1 MTSGSPRRAGGAQK
15 IPTPT
20 VRRSGGAAMWSD
32 QTADFTLEAIV
43 EKIQQLS
50 IIQQISTDQRSRTAP
65 RENEKISAVLALL
78 APGEHGAEILLT
90 RRSTKLSNHQGEI
103 SFPGGRVDS
112 DESIVEAALR
122 ETHEEVGV
130 TAQLVTVHAELSP
143 LSTFV
148 SRSYIVPVLATV
160 HEKPEL
166 LISSDEVDRAL
177 WVPLAELVRAD
188 TFSWEWWNFDR
199 VEFSEDRPMFFFHL
213 DDETIWGATAR
224 ILHELLCVIHG
235 VNHFELPNW

>member
-1 MTSGSPRRAGGAQK
+1 MSTGSPRRAGGAQN

-20 VRRSGGAAMWSD
+20 MRRSGGAPAWSG
-32 QTADFTLEAIV
+32 QSVDFSLEAIV
-43 EKIQQLS
+43 EKIEQLSITQQLS
-50 IIQQISTDQRSRTAP
+50 IGERGRTAP
-65 RENEKISAVLALL
+65 REYEKISAVLALL

-90 RRSTKLSNHQGEI
+90 RRSTKLSNHQGEM
-103 SFPGGRVDS
+103 SFPGGRVDTS
-112 DESIVEAALR
+112 ESIVEAALR

-130 TAQLVTVHAELSP
+130 PAQLVTVHAELSP

-166 LISSDEVDRAL
+166 LMSPYEVERAI

-199 VEFSEDRPMFFFHL
+199 VEFSGDRPMFFFHL

-235 VNHFELPNW
+235 VNHFDLPNW

>member
-1 MTSGSPRRAGGAQK
+1 MSTGSPRRAGGAQK

-20 VRRSGGAAMWSD
+20 VRRSGGAPMWSGRSV
-32 QTADFTLEAIV
+32 DFSFEAVV

-50 IIQQISTDQRSRTAP
+50 VTQQLSIGERGQTAP
-65 RENEKISAVLALL
+65 REYEKISAVLALL

-90 RRSTKLSNHQGEI
+90 RRSTKLSNHQGEM

-112 DESIVEAALR
+112 GESIVEAALR

-130 TAQLVTVHAELSP
+130 PAQLVTVHAELSP

-166 LISSDEVDRAL
+166 LMSPYEVERAI
-177 WVPLAELVRAD
+177 WVPLAELARAD

-199 VEFSEDRPMFFFHL
+199 VQFSGDRPMFFFHL

-235 VNHFELPNW
+235 VNHFDLPNW

>member
-1 MTSGSPRRAGGAQK
+1 MSTGSPRRAGGAQN

-20 VRRSGGAAMWSD
+20 VRRSGGAPAWSG
-32 QTADFTLEAIV
+32 QSVDFSLEAIV

-50 IIQQISTDQRSRTAP
+50 VTQQLSIGERGRTEP
-65 RENEKISAVLALL
+65 REYEKISAVLALL

-90 RRSTKLSNHQGEI
+90 RRSTKLSNHQGEM

-112 DESIVEAALR
+112 GESIVEAALR

-130 TAQLVTVHAELSP
+130 PAQLVTVHAELSP

-166 LISSDEVDRAL
+166 LMSPYEVERAI
-177 WVPLAELVRAD
+177 WVPLVELVRAD

-199 VEFSEDRPMFFFHL
+199 VEFSGDRPMFFFHL

-235 VNHFELPNW
+235 VNHFDLPNW

>member
-1 MTSGSPRRAGGAQK
+1 M
-15 IPTPT
+15 
-20 VRRSGGAAMWSD
+20 RRSGGAAMWSD

>member
-1 MTSGSPRRAGGAQK
+1 MSSGSPRRAGGAQK

-20 VRRSGGAAMWSD
+20 TRRSGGAPAWSD
-32 QTADFTLEAIV
+32 HTVDFTFESV
-43 EKIQQLS
+43 VKVIQQHS
-50 IIQQISTDQRSRTAP
+50 IDGRAQITP
-65 RENEKISAVLALL
+65 RVDEKVSAVLALL
-78 APGEHGAEILLT
+78 APGEFGAEVLLT

-103 SFPGGRVDS
+103 SFPGGRVDEG
-112 DESIVEAALR
+112 ESIVDAALR

-130 TAQLVTVHAELSP
+130 HPQLVTVHSELSP

-160 HEKPEL
+160 LEKPEL
-166 LISSDEVDRAL
+166 SMSSYEVDRAL

-199 VEFSEDRPMFFFHL
+199 VEVPEDRPMFFFHL

-224 ILHELLCVIHG
+224 MLHELLCVVHG
-235 VNHFELPNW
+235 VNHFDLSNW

>member
-1 MTSGSPRRAGGAQK
+1 MSSGSPRRAGGAQK

-20 VRRSGGAAMWSD
+20 TRRSGGAPAWSD
-32 QTADFTLEAIV
+32 HTVDFTFESV
-43 EKIQQLS
+43 VKVIQQHS
-50 IIQQISTDQRSRTAP
+50 IDGRAQITP
-65 RENEKISAVLALL
+65 RVDEKVSAVLALL
-78 APGEHGAEILLT
+78 APGEFGAEVLLT

-103 SFPGGRVDS
+103 SFPGGRVDEG
-112 DESIVEAALR
+112 ESIVDAALR

-130 TAQLVTVHAELSP
+130 HPQLVTVHSELSP

-160 HEKPEL
+160 LEKPEL
-166 LISSDEVDRAL
+166 SMSSYEVDRAL
-177 WVPLAELVRAD
+177 CVPLAELVRAD

-199 VEFSEDRPMFFFHL
+199 VEVPEDRPMFFFHL

-224 ILHELLCVIHG
+224 MLHELLCVVHG
-235 VNHFELPNW
+235 VNHFDLPNW

>member
-1 MTSGSPRRAGGAQK
+1 MSTGSPRRAGGAQK

-20 VRRSGGAAMWSD
+20 MRRSGGAAMWSD

-148 SRSYIVPVLATV
+148 SRNYIVPVLATV

-199 VEFSEDRPMFFFHL
+199 VEFSDDRPMFFFHL